1 MRNNQQLIN
10 RIATIISFAVIIGGV
25 LLIIYLGRLTA
36 ENNAII
42 TEYQHNNNENPTVS
56 HDDSTELA
64 QEQISEESSDP
75 DEELNSNHAIP
86 NQAPQIKEDN
96 FLALLENVDIEQ
108 DSPADLSDSIQDIL
122 QTRYNNDL
130 LDAQKDI
137 VQAIESENL
146 NPETMGDYFLP
157 TKPAEYTNDNDD
169 QLNVPLYL
177 QNSPQWGELHYG
189 SNGSQSLAENG
200 CAIVSL
206 AMMDSYLSN
215 KKIDPKDVLDWAGQD
230 YYVDNEGTSWQI
242 FHEYAV
248 DHGLTF
254 ENHGNDF
261 HSAITALQNDQIVIA
276 SVEPGYFTE
285 VGHILVIRGYKDG
298 NVYVNDPNDDPEKM
312 YSIQAIPEQVFLEEG
327 VNYWSYSK

>member
-42 TEYQHNNNENPTVS
+42 KEYQHNNNENSTIN
-56 HDDSTELA
+56 HEISTELV
-64 QEQISEESSDP
+64 QDNTSEEPSDS

-86 NQAPQIKEDN
+86 NQAPEIEKDN
-96 FLALLENVDIEQ
+96 FLALLENIDIEK
-108 DSPADLSDSIQDIL
+108 DSPAELSNSIQEIL

-130 LDAQKDI
+130 LNAQKDI
-137 VQAIESENL
+137 VQAIKSENL
-146 NPETMGDYFLP
+146 NLEKMGDYFLP
-157 TKPAEYTNDNDD
+157 TNPAEYTNQDDD

-177 QNSPQWGELHYG
+177 QNSSKWGELHYG
-189 SNGSQSLAENG
+189 SNGTQSLAENG

-206 AMMDSYLSN
+206 AMVDSYLSN
-215 KKIDPKDVLDWAGQD
+215 KKVDPEDVLDWAGQD

-242 FHEYAV
+242 FHEYAIA
-248 DHGLTF
+248 HGLTF
-254 ENHGNDF
+254 ENLGGSF
-261 HSAITALQNDQIVIA
+261 HSAIQALENDKIVIA
-276 SVEPGYFTE
+276 SVQPGYFTE

-298 NVYVNDPNDDPEKM
+298 DVYVNDPNDDPEKM

-327 VNYWSYSK
+327 VNYWAYSK